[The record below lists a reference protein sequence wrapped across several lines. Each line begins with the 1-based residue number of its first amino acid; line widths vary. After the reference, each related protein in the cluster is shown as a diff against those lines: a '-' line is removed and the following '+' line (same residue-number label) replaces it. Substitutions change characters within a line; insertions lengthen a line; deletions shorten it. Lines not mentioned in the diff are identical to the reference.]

1 MKNVYLSQ
9 SVVDAAKSF
18 KRCPPEVLGVDMR
31 SVELF
36 EKMNPVLSDGHRCNI
51 ITRLLDPTVP
61 DEVRSVLSQFVQKGG
76 NVQDINNVSD
86 EELVNTLPSRYMQSE
101 PQLDDVRA
109 ELVQYAE
116 FVGVGNPAPADPAD
130 PAPAD
135 PAPAAPAN
143 PASANSD

>member
-1 MKNVYLSQ
+1 MKNVYLPQ
-9 SVVDAAKSF
+9 SVIDAARDF
-18 KRCPPEVLGVDMR
+18 KRMAPEVLGVDMR

-51 ITRLLDPTVP
+51 ITRLMDPTVP

-76 NVQDINNVSD
+76 NIQNINDVSD

-109 ELVQYAE
+109 ELIQYAE
-116 FVGVGNPAPADPAD
+116 FVGIGN
-130 PAPAD
+130 
-135 PAPAAPAN
+135 PAPAAPADSAPVDSA
-143 PASANSD
+143 PAASVESSSD